1 MWSMIMFLWELAGDL
16 DVDNTGIVVIAT
28 IIAVVPLTFGIMFLV
43 GSIKLVRSSRIV
55 IKAKDKQK
63 GKRIAL
69 PSYPFEVEHVIQCE
83 TQGLI
88 RSNIARATTSADQF
102 EPDAF
107 NDGNRKAGPQVSYN
121 YDESDGI
128 PAVDRPLFKPKN
140 DSQE

>member
-28 IIAVVPLTFGIMFLV
+28 IIAVVPL
-43 GSIKLVRSSRIV
+43 IKLVRSSRIV

-63 GKRIAL
+63 GKRAAL